1 MKLSVICLL
10 AVGSVVL
17 VCASQPALTT
27 SDWEAQTQ
35 LSRTTILAEEHKG
48 KGKGA
53 EEHKGKGHDE
63 HKGKGHEAKGN
74 STDAHDHH
82 HEKKHGHE
90 HGHEHGH
97 HKHGHKGIIGHTGK
111 TFLWVCFF
119 CLMLPTIYFFISMWS
134 QERKYFHAITTY
146 ITGCASL
153 AYLVMASSSGFVM
166 VGTRQFFY
174 IRYIDWAITTPLLLL
189 DLLGLCNASFD
200 LTFAVIGA
208 DILMIVAG
216 LGGAM
221 FTSSVKWGFWAFGM
235 LMFCPIVFYLA
246 TGLTRSAEEVGHNAA
261 ELFSRLGWLTV
272 ISWAFYPLMWIL
284 AEGLGSISVDI
295 EVVGYGILDIA
306 AKSVFGLMLIFS
318 REALDEALQKRARLS
333 LN

>member
-1 MKLSVICLL
+1 MKLGVCILL
-10 AVGSVVL
+10 GSL
-17 VCASQPALTT
+17 IFVCANHPLGEQSLSGSARQPHSLLRTT
-27 SDWEAQTQ
+27 S
-35 LSRTTILAEEHKG
+35 LA
-48 KGKGA
+48 A
-53 EEHKGKGHDE
+53 GHTA
-63 HKGKGHEAKGN
+63 KGHEQAKGN
-74 STDAHDHH
+74 ATEKHDHDH
-82 HEKKHGHE
+82 GQAHKHAE
-90 HGHEHGH
+90 HPAKREGH
-97 HKHGHKGIIGHTGK
+97 HKHEDHDEKGVIGHTGR
-111 TFLWVCFF
+111 TFLWVSFF
-119 CLMLPTIYFFISMWS
+119 ALLLPTIYFFISMWS

-153 AYLVMASSSGFVM
+153 AYLVMAAGSGFVM
-166 VGTRQFFY
+166 VGDHQFFY
-174 IRYIDWAITTPLLLL
+174 VRYIDWAITTPLLLL
-189 DLLGLCNASFD
+189 DLLGICNASFD

-208 DILMIVAG
+208 DILMVVAG
-216 LGGAM
+216 LGGAL

-284 AEGLGSISVDI
+284 AEGLGSISVDV
-295 EVVGYGILDIA
+295 EVVGYGLLDIT

-318 REALDEALQKRARLS
+318 REAVDEALQKRARLS